1 MRDCFS
7 KADQVKLE
15 NWEHKLR
22 HCLGSRALLEKW
34 IFVHAAGVLFA
45 KKPGELIIM
54 KKDMFGLN
62 APACQAITASF
73 CRSWNLDHR
82 LLYDNGHS
90 LKIILF
96 RTAAVDRRIAA
107 ASKKIL
113 HCVLKYPFGL
123 DSALFFAEV
132 AERWHASGSIP
143 HEIGI
148 ALGYP
153 LKDVWG
159 FMGISA
165 DSCSGSCGWKIFGDP
180 EPSMK
185 KKHRYEKA
193 RALASHYIHAA

>member
-1 MRDCFS
+1 MTHCFS
-7 KADQVKLE
+7 KADQQNLERWKQKLGHTPE
-15 NWEHKLR
+15 EH
-22 HCLGSRALLEKW
+22 SLLEKW

-62 APACQAITASF
+62 ARACMEITGSF

-123 DSALFFAEV
+123 DSALFLAEV

-165 DSCSGSCGWKIFGDP
+165 DHCSGSCGWRIFGDP
-180 EPSMK
+180 EPSIK
-185 KKHRYEKA
+185 RKQRYEKA
-193 RALASHYIHAA
+193 RVLASQYITAA